1 MQTAVSRFGI
11 VCPSALILTKEIFTK
26 ISIIVF
32 TQSLFDKTS
41 EEIIKGTEDVVSSD
55 LLFEE
60 WRVQFTKVPFRAL

>member
-1 MQTAVSRFGI
+1 M
-11 VCPSALILTKEIFTK
+11 CPSALILTKEIFTK

-32 TQSLFDKTS
+32 TQNLFDKTS

>member
-32 TQSLFDKTS
+32 TQNLFDKTS

>member
-11 VCPSALILTKEIFTK
+11 VCPSALILTKKKFTK

-32 TQSLFDKTS
+32 TQNLFDKTS
-41 EEIIKGTEDVVSSD
+41 KEIIKGTEDVVSSD